1 MRLMK
6 REGDRDKDLADA
18 ENVVE
23 IERKRLPHD

>member
-23 IERKRLPHD
+23 IEETTSS